1 VNTRTF
7 ASWIERRGRAPRR
20 PLTLLSCLA
29 LAGALLFGPGP
40 ARAIPAGADA
50 GAPPESVRLSLP
62 PLPKFNDKSVPK
74 PELADLQR
82 LDRLVEGLVASDL
95 ARRQEARRQVAS
107 VDPSWLPAVVERF
120 ERVADTPNKLALKEL
135 LEQLRERS
143 RAELLEARKAEGKS
157 GPITAPDYLDLFI
170 AQRDRSSP
178 HLRTLTEV
186 VAYSRMLENI
196 GSLPAARRLVNLY
209 VRFGEFL
216 RVDTQLALA
225 RLGDRAVAALVEA
238 TGHPVPRIA
247 SWAERQLAELGK
259 PKPSDALQLDDPAL
273 RADVLRAYGRLRRL
287 DVVNLLVSYASSELG
302 PVRSAAREALTLYG
316 EAAVWPLREGYEK
329 TVGARAPLAWSWQ
342 RVARELFARFD
353 LQRRADVFRW
363 LEQGLEAER
372 NGDLT
377 AACAAFDQ
385 ALARDPLFEHGS
397 SMVPAYLR
405 CASERADSD
414 ARGALLAAARAER
427 LEPTGPLH
435 DRAASLRQTLE
446 AEALLGRGLVDRA
459 LLERARALD
468 PHNQRAAAL
477 LERLGSETRW
487 NIGPWSRYLGAV
499 AILALTG
506 VGLGWMLLRQR
517 RAA

>member
-1 VNTRTF
+1 M
-7 ASWIERRGRAPRR
+7 
-20 PLTLLSCLA
+20 
-29 LAGALLFGPGP
+29 
-40 ARAIPAGADA
+40 
-50 GAPPESVRLSLP
+50 RLSLP

-74 PELADLQR
+74 AELAELEL
-82 LDRLVEGLVASDL
+82 LDGLVEGLVASDP

-107 VDPSWLPAVVERF
+107 VDTSWLSAVVERF

-135 LEQLRERS
+135 LERTRTERREALA
-143 RAELLEARKAEGKS
+143 AEDKS
-157 GPITAPDYLDLFI
+157 GPLTTPDYLDWLV
-170 AQRDRSSP
+170 AKRDRSSP

-186 VAYSRMLENI
+186 VACSRMLESI
-196 GSLPAARRLVNLY
+196 GSLPAVRRLVNVY

-225 RLGDRAVAALVEA
+225 RLGDRAIAGLVEA

-247 SWAERQLAELGK
+247 SWAERQLVELGK
-259 PKPSDALQLDDPAL
+259 SKPSDALQLEDPAL

-287 DVVNLLVSYASSELG
+287 DVLNLLVSYASSELG

-316 EAAVWPLREGYEK
+316 EAAVWALREGYEK
-329 TVGARAPLAWSWQ
+329 TLGTRAPLAWSWQ

-353 LQRRADVFRW
+353 QQRRADVFRW
-363 LEQGLEAER
+363 YEQGLDAQR
-372 NGDLT
+372 SGDVH

-385 ALARDPLFEHGS
+385 TLARDPLFALGS
-397 SMVPAYLR
+397 SMVETYLR

-435 DRAASLRQTLE
+435 DRALSLRQTLE
-446 AEALLGRGLVDRA
+446 VEALLGRGLVDRA
-459 LLERARALD
+459 LLERARELD
-468 PHNQRAAAL
+468 PHNQRAQAL
-477 LERLGSETRW
+477 LDRLGSETRW

-506 VGLGWMLLRQR
+506 VGLLVLLLRQR
-517 RAA
+517 RVSPQDPML